1 MLTREQAAAILRTLD
16 TLPDEKLAEACDFI
30 LFLKEHYGIPK
41 AVEESSDWTDEDLYD
56 LTTAVL
62 RHADQT
68 L

>member
-1 MLTREQAAAILRTLD
+1 MLTREQATVILRTLN
-16 TLPDEKLAEACDFI
+16 TLPAEKLEEACDFI
-30 LFLKEHYGIPK
+30 LFLKEHYGHPK
-41 AVEESSDWTDEDLYD
+41 AVEESNGWTDEDLYD